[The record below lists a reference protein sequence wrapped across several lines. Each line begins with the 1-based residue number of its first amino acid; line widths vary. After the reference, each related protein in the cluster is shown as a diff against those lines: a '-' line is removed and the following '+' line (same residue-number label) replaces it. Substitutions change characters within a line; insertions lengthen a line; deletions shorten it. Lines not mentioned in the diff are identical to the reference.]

1 MRVAASL
8 ECAVRGGAMS
18 YGWRTVDGRD
28 VEICDECG
36 FDGRNVRNES
46 ADLAEVLDRLA
57 ALDDKHDAHR
67 RPQSDI
73 WSASAYIEHSV
84 EVIAGIL
91 GYIAGVLGTQVPAV
105 NDLQS
110 GARAV
115 ANVVPALTAN
125 QRGLLLFNEYPFP
138 VSVEWLLRH
147 LLHDLQHHV
156 LDIRRGAARIAL
168 TDLPEVYTVRRE
180 KPL

>member
-1 MRVAASL
+1 MMKLYWCPRTRSFSALWLMEETGAPYERVL
-8 ECAVRGGAMS
+8 TDITTGAQRAPE
-18 YGWRTVDGRD
+18 Y
-28 VEICDECG
+28 
-36 FDGRNVRNES
+36 
-46 ADLAEVLDRLA
+46 LAINPMG
-57 ALDDKHDAHR
+57 K
-67 RPQSDI
+67 
-73 WSASAYIEHSV
+73 
-84 EVIAGIL
+84 
-91 GYIAGVLGTQVPAV
+91 VPAIT
-105 NDLQS
+105 D
-110 GARAV
+110 
-115 ANVVPALTAN
+115 N